1 MSWRLFTVV
10 KEKSACIIERFGK
23 YHNTLKPGFHFLMPI
38 SDRIAYKMSL
48 KEDTITIENQQAITK
63 DNVTVL
69 IGGTLFIRVD
79 DPFKASYNVE
89 GPLEAVKLLALTVL
103 RSEIGKIKLDKLF
116 QERSE
121 LNKSVNLAVNKAASI
136 WGINCLR

>member
-1 MSWRLFTVV
+1 
-10 KEKSACIIERFGK
+10 
-23 YHNTLKPGFHFLMPI
+23 MPI
-38 SDRIAYKMSL
+38 SDRISYKLSL
-48 KEDTITIENQQAITK
+48 KEDTITVENQQAITK
-63 DNVTVL
+63 DNVSVL

-89 GPLEAVKLLALTVL
+89 NPLEAVKLLALTVL

-116 QERSE
+116 QERAE
-121 LNKSVNLAVNKAASI
+121 LNKAVNISVNKAASI